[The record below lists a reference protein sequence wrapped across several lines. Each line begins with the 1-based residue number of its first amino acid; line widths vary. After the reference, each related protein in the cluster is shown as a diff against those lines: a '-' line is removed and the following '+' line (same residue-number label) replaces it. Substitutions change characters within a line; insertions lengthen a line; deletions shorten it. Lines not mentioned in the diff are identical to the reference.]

1 MSYRKVFLIGNPIAG
16 GGALRKIK
24 KAEEILK
31 NKGISV
37 ETLLT
42 EKPGDAQR
50 FAEQIKNSR
59 ETLVIAAGGDGT
71 YNEVVNGLAFSETPM
86 AILPMGTT
94 SVLAKELK
102 IPKNL
107 KKAIEVAITGNVQKI
122 HLGRIK
128 NQEKQRLFILMA
140 GVGFD
145 GKAVYNVDSGKKRH
159 LKKIA
164 YILSGIKTLISYSPD
179 ELKILNSGT
188 KKAYSAVI
196 SKASCYGGSFKIA
209 PDSDLKKPYFYAFLS
224 KTRSKFEMSLQ
235 ILGVIIGK
243 HIEMKKTEYFKTE
256 SLKILGNAHVQIDG
270 DYFGKT
276 PVEIDIVRDSL
287 NLVFPE

>member
-128 NQEKQRLFILMA
+128 IKKNKDFLFLWQVLALMA
-140 GVGFD
+140 KQCIMLTQV
-145 GKAVYNVDSGKKRH
+145 KK
-159 LKKIA
+159 
-164 YILSGIKTLISYSPD
+164 GI
-179 ELKILNSGT
+179 
-188 KKAYSAVI
+188 
-196 SKASCYGGSFKIA
+196 
-209 PDSDLKKPYFYAFLS
+209 
-224 KTRSKFEMSLQ
+224 
-235 ILGVIIGK
+235 
-243 HIEMKKTEYFKTE
+243 
-256 SLKILGNAHVQIDG
+256 
-270 DYFGKT
+270 
-276 PVEIDIVRDSL
+276 
-287 NLVFPE
+287 